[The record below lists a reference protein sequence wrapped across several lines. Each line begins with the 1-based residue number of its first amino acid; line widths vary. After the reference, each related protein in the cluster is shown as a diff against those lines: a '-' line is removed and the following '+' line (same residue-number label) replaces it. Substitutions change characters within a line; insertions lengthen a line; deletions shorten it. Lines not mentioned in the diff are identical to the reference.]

1 MHVGCHRRKSVA
13 LAGNTTAPRNP
24 PRRGGIEPEP
34 EMIFSG
40 TSRFRVIRLLG
51 SGSTGSAYLV
61 HDSQL
66 DGQVAVKIL
75 NQGSGID
82 LYRFKREFRSLVDLR
97 HPNLVSLHELLVSS
111 SAQTLN

>member
-1 MHVGCHRRKSVA
+1 
-13 LAGNTTAPRNP
+13 
-24 PRRGGIEPEP
+24 
-34 EMIFSG
+34 MIFSG